1 MRNNRIYYLI
11 SLSLLTIIVI
21 TACAAEAP
29 AELTDTSV
37 PLSTATEPSSV
48 PEEAAET
55 APPMDEPIPTEAE
68 VDVEVDTTVSFSA
81 GVLPIMESRCVNC
94 HGGERVEDGLYLRT
108 YDEIM
113 AGSENGAVVIP
124 GNPGDSLLVEVVVTQ
139 EMPKRGPKLTPIQVQ
154 LLSDWVAAGAPNN

>member
-1 MRNNRIYYLI
+1 MKHNRIYILTTLALMILI
-11 SLSLLTIIVI
+11 GI

-29 AELTDTSV
+29 AEPADSIA
-37 PLSTATEPSSV
+37 PQSTATEPAFA

-55 APPMDEPIPTEAE
+55 APPVEEPTPTG
-68 VDVEVDTTVSFSA
+68 VEVEVEAATTVSFSTDI
-81 GVLPIMESRCVNC
+81 LPIMESRCVNC

-113 AGSENGAVVIP
+113 TGSENGPVVIP
-124 GNPGDSLLVEVVVTQ
+124 GNPEESSLVEVVVTQ
-139 EMPKRGPKLTPIQVQ
+139 EMPKRGPKLTPVQVQ

>member
-1 MRNNRIYYLI
+1 MA
-11 SLSLLTIIVI
+11 LLTIIVM
-21 TACAAEAP
+21 TACSADAP
-29 AELTDTSV
+29 AEMTDTSV
-37 PLSTATEPSSV
+37 SQSTATELPSV

-55 APPMDEPIPTEAE
+55 APPLDEPTPTEAE
-68 VDVEVDTTVSFSA
+68 AGVEVDTTVSFSTD
-81 GVLPIMESRCVNC
+81 VLPILESRCVNC
-94 HGGERVEDGLYLRT
+94 HGGERVEDGLSLRT

-124 GNPGDSLLVEVVVTQ
+124 GNSVDSLLVEVVVTQ